1 MDTEIQKEPS
11 KKKSLL
17 NKLIKI
23 LLPLFLGILILY
35 FLFHDTDFHVIWRA
49 LESANWGILFFSLLF
64 GLLGNTIRACRWR
77 LLIEP
82 LGYKPKVSNLA
93 FAIYG
98 NYAVNFAIP
107 RAGEIWRCGVI
118 AKEEKIPFKKL
129 IGTMLLDRMLDT
141 LMVAL
146 ITFFAFLINM
156 QFFITY
162 AKSNGGAFDSIFDIL
177 SSPYL
182 YVAFATLIGAIVFVF
197 KFFRKNIL
205 VKKMTHLIA
214 GFWKDLKAI
223 WRMKQKGRLI
233 LYSFMIWGSYF
244 LYFYIT
250 FHAFDFTAN
259 LGITAG
265 LIAFALSSVS
275 MAVPTNG
282 GMGPWHAAVIASL
295 VLYSVSNSQAEAF
308 AFGVFAIQSLW
319 VICCGLFG
327 IAALAIKN
335 RNNK

>member
-1 MDTEIQKEPS
+1 MNTVAREKTP
-11 KKKSLL
+11 KYKSLFNL
-17 NKLIKI
+17 LIKI
-23 LLPLFLGILILY
+23 VLPLVLGVLILY
-35 FLFHDTDFHVIWRA
+35 FLFRNNDFNEIWA
-49 LESANWGILFFSLLF
+49 ILKDANWGILLFSLLF
-64 GLLGNTIRACRWR
+64 GLLGNTVRGYRWK

-82 LGYKPKVSNLA
+82 LGYTPKVSNLV

-107 RAGEIWRCGVI
+107 RAGEVWRCGII
-118 AKEEKIPFKKL
+118 AKEEKIPFTKL
-129 IGTMLLDRMLDT
+129 IGTMILDRVLDT

-146 ITFFAFLINM
+146 ITSFAFLINM
-156 QFFITY
+156 QFFISY
-162 AKSNGGAFDSIFDIL
+162 VKANEAAFDSILDIL
-177 SSPYL
+177 SSPLL
-182 YVAFATLIGAIVFVF
+182 YIGLLLAVIFTVAIF
-197 KFFRKNIL
+197 KFFKENFIIKKIKEL
-205 VKKMTHLIA
+205 VNS
-214 GFWKDLKAI
+214 FWKDLKDI
-223 WRMKQKGRLI
+223 WRMKQKVRLI

-250 FHAFDFTAN
+250 FYAFDFTEN

-275 MAVPTNG
+275 MAIPTNG

-295 VLYSVSNSQAEAF
+295 VLYNVASAQADAF
-308 AFGVFAIQSLW
+308 AFGVFAMQSLW
-319 VICCGLFG
+319 VILCGLFG